1 MATQRPS
8 NRIGSAGSSYGNT
21 VSNNSGSAVGS
32 SDSAWRTLQLLA
44 RILIYVAI
52 VVFVVVSFLAYVET
66 SWMKAEIKS
75 EARELRKLRRE
86 VEDLLKKGENE
97 KANVPKPAVDAG
109 GL

>member
-1 MATQRPS
+1 M
-8 NRIGSAGSSYGNT
+8 
-21 VSNNSGSAVGS
+21 
-32 SDSAWRTLQLLA
+32 
-44 RILIYVAI
+44 AI